1 MSIIIGG
8 GIIIFLCLLM
18 IVLLIKFG
26 YEKLTDFVILFFYVV
41 IDIIPHLYN
50 KFKIKIEP
58 EYKNK
63 NNNIELTISN
73 KLDKLN
79 IKDVESVLK
88 YYKLDD
94 KVKGV
99 TFDMNPKDI
108 ETYLRKKKIKK
119 LK

>member
-1 MSIIIGG
+1 MILV
-8 GIIIFLCLLM
+8 IFLSLILIFLM
-18 IVLLIKFG
+18 IILLSEEIYDLYDYIKCF
-26 YEKLTDFVILFFYVV
+26 
-41 IDIIPHLYN
+41 YN
-50 KFKIKIEP
+50 KIKLKITP
-58 EYKNK
+58 EYKSK
-63 NNNIELTISN
+63 IKNIELSTSD

-88 YYKLDD
+88 YYKLDY